1 MRFAECYPTY
11 IDRLLDGTEFPISLA
26 AMRPLKPYLIAVG
39 GLITALFSAI
49 FVGAHPGL
57 RTAVPVTTPQPDLQS
72 KTVVSTHEVGAS
84 RDARLASQ
92 TPPPPLQSQTADFP
106 GSETRRLAHE
116 FSASMPWTVFERMA
130 DRRALSLV
138 GVVELRI

>member
-1 MRFAECYPTY
+1 
-11 IDRLLDGTEFPISLA
+11 
-26 AMRPLKPYLIAVG
+26 MRPLKPYLIAVG
-39 GLITALFSAI
+39 GLITALFSAV

-72 KTVVSTHEVGAS
+72 KTVASTHEVGAS
-84 RDARLASQ
+84 RDARLANQ
-92 TPPPPLQSQTADFP
+92 TPAPPLQSPTADFSA
-106 GSETRRLAHE
+106 SEPLRLANE
-116 FSASMPWTVFERMA
+116 FSASMQRRVFERIV